1 MNKKH
6 QISVERLQT
15 RINMLRE
22 ESRTISHKIAILEE
36 RRKDLQAEK
45 KHYKG
50 VLLELES

>member
-22 ESRTISHKIAILEE
+22 ESRTISHKIEIMSE
-36 RRKDLQAEK
+36 RRKELQEDK
-45 KHYKG
+45 KRLKG
-50 VLLELES
+50 LLMKLEA